1 MDTLESSLSVKK
13 KITELNIHFPH
24 DLAITLLSISP
35 REMRHDYT
43 KIHTQLFIAALFVMA
58 GNGEQSKCLS
68 IGEWLNKLWYLHFM
82 EFIKYYAAINAMNYG
97 YIDQR

>member
-1 MDTLESSLSVKK
+1 
-13 KITELNIHFPH
+13 
-24 DLAITLLSISP
+24 
-35 REMRHDYT
+35 
-43 KIHTQLFIAALFVMA
+43 MA
-58 GNGEQSKCLS
+58 RNGEQSKCLS